1 MANLQEQ
8 AISLTDIGGGAVKEL
23 VRLEVKKVIENLADI
38 NTDYK
43 KAREIDVKFKFTT
56 REERDFV
63 AVNVEVKSKLQPNR
77 TVFSQLYMGEENG
90 EIKAVELTKDVP
102 GQMDMNGEETGEC
115 KIIDLGEKRKV
126 MGE

>member
-8 AISLTDIGGGAVKEL
+8 KISLTDIGGGAVKEL
-23 VRLEVKKVIENLADI
+23 VNMEVKKVIENLADI

-63 AVNVEVKSKLQPNR
+63 AVSVEVKSKLQPNK
-77 TVFSQLYMGEENG
+77 TVSSQLYMGEENG
-90 EIKAVELTKDVP
+90 EIKAVELTKGTP
-102 GQMDMNGEETGEC
+102 GQLDMDGNETEEC
-115 KIIDLGEKRKV
+115 KIINLGEKRKV
-126 MGE
+126 IGE